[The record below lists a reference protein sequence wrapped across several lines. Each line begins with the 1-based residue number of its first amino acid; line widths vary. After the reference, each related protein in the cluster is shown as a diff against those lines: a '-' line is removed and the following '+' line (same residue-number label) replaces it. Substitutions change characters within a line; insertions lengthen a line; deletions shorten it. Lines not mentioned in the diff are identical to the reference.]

1 MWYLPCHNIRLTLRL
16 FMNLQC
22 ARKNYKDRGG
32 ETHIKGSFFH
42 FCALLLRHPHRF
54 RLLDWWFCHLFAYR
68 LFACPVPPS
77 VSGPPQNNTGGQSG
91 RASEQLL
98 TSLCRPRPG
107 SHRSRTGP
115 RLKFGYYLKFPL
127 ELVCRCYD
135 YQKMQKLKST
145 GREPH

>member
-1 MWYLPCHNIRLTLRL
+1 
-16 FMNLQC
+16 MNLQC
-22 ARKNYKDRGG
+22 ARKNYKDCGG

-54 RLLDWWFCHLFAYR
+54 RLLLLLLLRLIDGFAIY
-68 LFACPVPPS
+68 LLIDYSPIPLCPSLPPS

-135 YQKMQKLKST
+135 YQNMQKLKST